1 MGLNPNFRGS
11 SEEHQVDVNKL
22 RRQVH
27 GVHVDAWQMV
37 RSPMMAC
44 AILGVFGLIATM
56 SPTTILFMALLGV
69 PWYWIVKLVPSNAQA
84 KLELRLPTADV
95 PDKLDWGDPRP
106 GRKEPWKARGMFMF
120 GNSWKGNRE
129 LWGGITDILT
139 HMLVLGGT
147 GAGKT
152 EQLVSMAY
160 NAVALGSGYAYVDPK
175 ASPKLFAQHWI
186 MLRTLGRDDD
196 SRVMNFAVG
205 DEKLVASPAWRSNSM
220 QPFAIG
226 KSEKLKEIPLSLMA
240 GAGGGGNDANAIFS
254 SNGKTLMTALVMA
267 LTDLRDAGVIPFSVN
282 DMREFIGPDK
292 FVELVA
298 NNEYRKHLAQ
308 ATIESCESFLKSLG
322 WNPNEKDK
330 SKWGDFSR
338 QYSFAQNYFLEP
350 LSTMADTYRHIFN
363 VPVGEIHMVDVI
375 LQRRALV
382 VLLPSLEKSKKEAKS
397 LGQITLAQLRIATAV
412 GLGGGE
418 IMGSYSAIVESSAT
432 AARSAFQIIIDEFA
446 AISVDG
452 FAEVFTQG
460 RSLYI
465 SATAASQDWAG
476 FKKAN
481 EAEAQ
486 QILANSKFKFI
497 MTGDDP
503 NDTKKLIQD
512 LAGEVDEIRTSGY
525 QIKGLINYM
534 DNLAASSQRV
544 SRVDM
549 RDIAAQIEGE
559 WHLFFKDKIIRG
571 RGFYAGADPLK
582 GVDTPL
588 FVHHMLMVEKPSL
601 EQLSMKYGAMRELL
615 DFLESERSNTN
626 RIDKRQAGG
635 FVPVVQVF
643 ELSAKVEQTNKRI
656 LLTRREV
663 AATALAAWLKD
674 QPPFDARAFVR
685 MAMRGGK
692 PVEQGSLVESLVATT
707 DHGAMPAEMAG
718 EIPTPMEAQDPSIP
732 DIPDVPMIGM
742 PPPSEQDLLTD
753 PDYNFVDPIEFD
765 ESSIGAT
772 SLDGADTPVIE
783 GVDQPFQPR
792 AGLVMT
798 QGEDDDFDMPSAR
811 NFLHSA
817 MTALV
822 DDQKRASKAIED
834 IREINQALASESDQ
848 KVASAEET
856 REHLGRAT
864 AQVIKEPPYPE
875 PPKPEKIEPAAHR
888 SQLSSWIN
896 ELKKPG

>member
-11 SEEHQVDVNKL
+11 SEEHEVDVKRL
-22 RRQVH
+22 RRSVQ
-27 GVHVDAWQMV
+27 GVHVDAWQML

-44 AILGVFGLIATM
+44 ALLALMGVVAFL
-56 SPTTILFMALLGV
+56 SPTSILYVSFLGV
-69 PWYWIVKLVPSNAQA
+69 PWYWIMKLTPANAQA
-84 KLELRLPTADV
+84 HLDLRLPRADV
-95 PDKLDWGDPRP
+95 PDRLDWGDPKP
-106 GRKEPWKARGMFMF
+106 GRKAPWTARGMFLF
-120 GNSWKGNRE
+120 GSAWRGNRE

-139 HMLVLGGT
+139 HALVLGGT

-160 NAVALGSGYAYVDPK
+160 NALALGSGYAYVDPK

-205 DEKLVASPAWRSNSM
+205 DEKLIASPAWRSNSM

-240 GAGGGGNDANAIFS
+240 GAGGGGNDSNAIFS

-292 FVELVA
+292 FVELVT
-298 NNEYRKHLAQ
+298 NNHYRKHLAP
-308 ATIESCESFLKSLG
+308 ATLESCESFLRSLG
-322 WNPNEKDK
+322 WSPTEKDK

-512 LAGEVDEIRTSGY
+512 LAGEVEEIRTSGY
-525 QIKGLINYM
+525 QIKGMLNYM
-534 DNLAASSQRV
+534 DNLAASAHKV

-571 RGFYAGADPLK
+571 RGFHAGADPLK

-601 EQLSMKYGAMRELL
+601 EQLSLKYGALRELL
-615 DFLESERSNTN
+615 DFLDSPRSNVAQ
-626 RIDKRQAGG
+626 IDTRQSGG
-635 FVPVVQVF
+635 FQPVVQVF
-643 ELSAKVEQTNKRI
+643 DLSAKAEQRRQRI
-656 LLTRREV
+656 RLARRDV

-674 QPPFDARAFVR
+674 EPPFDARAYVR
-685 MAMRGGK
+685 MALQGASAI
-692 PVEQGSLVESLVATT
+692 EQPSFGESLIATAE
-707 DHGAMPAEMAG
+707 DGSMPDRLVRNLCAEA
-718 EIPTPMEAQDPSIP
+718 PATAPSIP
-732 DIPDVPMIGM
+732 DVPDLPAIGL
-742 PPPSEQDLLTD
+742 PPSPEADFLND
-753 PDYNFVDPIEFD
+753 PDYSFVDPIAF
-765 ESSIGAT
+765 
-772 SLDGADTPVIE
+772 DGAASDPKELGAALQNE
-783 GVDQPFQPR
+783 GFRPR
-792 AGLVMT
+792 PGLVIT
-798 QGEDDDFDMPSAR
+798 PSEDDDDFDLPGAR
-811 NFLHSA
+811 DYLRAA
-817 MTALV
+817 MTALI
-822 DDQKRASKAIED
+822 DDQKQASKAVED
-834 IREINQALASESDQ
+834 IRQINEALSLDLDQPLPSLQATRDQ
-848 KVASAEET
+848 
-856 REHLGRAT
+856 LGRAT

-875 PPKPEKIEPAAHR
+875 PPKPEKIEPARHK
-888 SQLSSWIN
+888 SQLTSWIE